1 MKYILPIVLLWV
13 GSVAYSSAEEL
24 SVLLPLKSTVMDE
37 YKQDVRVPTVKTI
50 AMPGKTQMYGN
61 VAMHL
66 SSDDELNPSQIWGN
80 KPLLQEKGLHTQGF
94 VATWRMAIP
103 NLSEETMAEI
113 QRKPA
118 TVTTEV
124 AAQKSVKRRLGESGG
139 GMGSDSG
146 DDPNRSELSPIGEG
160 WSLLVF
166 AFLYIGIR
174 LRNSKR
180 EMITRKPCKDGK

>member
-37 YKQDVRVPTVKTI
+37 YKQDVRVPTVKAI
-50 AMPGKTQMYGN
+50 ALPGKTQMYGN

-66 SSDDELNPSQIWGN
+66 SSDDELYPSQMWGN
-80 KPLLQEKGLHTQGF
+80 KPLLQEKGLHTQGI
-94 VATWRMAIP
+94 ATTWRMAIP

-146 DDPNRSELSPIGEG
+146 DDPNRSELSPVGEG
-160 WSLLVF
+160 WILLIF
-166 AFLYIGIR
+166 AFLYMGIR
-174 LRNSKR
+174 LRDSKR
-180 EMITRKPCKDGK
+180 EMITRKSCKDGK